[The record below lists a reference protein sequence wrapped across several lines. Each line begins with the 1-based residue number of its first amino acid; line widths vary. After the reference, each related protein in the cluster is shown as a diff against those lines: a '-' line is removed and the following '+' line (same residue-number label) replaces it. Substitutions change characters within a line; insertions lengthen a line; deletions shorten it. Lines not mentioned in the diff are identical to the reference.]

1 MKKSLQLKNFVS
13 TMKYIRT
20 NSLKRPFSLRRRSFE
35 GEIPNPHGSAVE
47 DNKDTFKNAAVD
59 EPAQRPTWKCFS
71 PMQKFC
77 MPTMVLAQVLLHN
90 LFIFF
95 LKIYIYIFG
104 WQRRLCRKKYTKREL
119 WEMVK
124 KLV

>member
-95 LKIYIYIFG
+95 FKNIYIYIYLVG
-104 WQRRLCRKKYTKREL
+104 RGGYAERSIQRGNSGR
-119 WEMVK
+119 W
-124 KLV
+124 